1 MAVERVREGETPSV
15 SADIMT
21 CIDPDAAKAIGAK
34 PRASYV
40 KPSLVALPARTTTA
54 DFRHF
59 AARRWAMLHLRA
71 PGFAPLT
78 SVAAPVQL
86 GQATVPTKF
95 RICATKRAM
104 SARCLIAGGGA
115 RVFFFMAF
123 FPFRCCWPSE
133 SLTALGSFIVAA
145 GSTVVSAV
153 GTNPP
158 HDGVWRGGLP
168 PFLCAVQPG
177 LAATGRTG

>member
-1 MAVERVREGETPSV
+1 
-15 SADIMT
+15 
-21 CIDPDAAKAIGAK
+21 
-34 PRASYV
+34 
-40 KPSLVALPARTTTA
+40 
-54 DFRHF
+54 
-59 AARRWAMLHLRA
+59 
-71 PGFAPLT
+71 
-78 SVAAPVQL
+78 
-86 GQATVPTKF
+86 
-95 RICATKRAM
+95 
-104 SARCLIAGGGA
+104 
-115 RVFFFMAF
+115 MAF

>member
-1 MAVERVREGETPSV
+1 
-15 SADIMT
+15 
-21 CIDPDAAKAIGAK
+21 
-34 PRASYV
+34 
-40 KPSLVALPARTTTA
+40 
-54 DFRHF
+54 
-59 AARRWAMLHLRA
+59 MLHLRA

-95 RICATKRAM
+95 RICATKRAI
-104 SARCLIAGGGA
+104 LPA